1 MSRFEV
7 RKRLRQVAIEKLGV
21 GKGYHRS
28 QAMKFTSNT
37 AKTIAVLAGTATAVG
52 MTTNSAMAFSVNQSS
67 DTNAF
72 LSSLLGDT
80 SGLSNFSITTT
91 GDARAFGFFQDD
103 PFGLGKGVVL
113 STGRVD
119 QLVGSPSDFASTSLG
134 TTPGDL
140 AQIDIGFNAG
150 STASNLFFSYVFGSE
165 EFPEFGG
172 SSFNDSFELLL
183 NGTNLALLDNGKPVT
198 VNNLAASPTGPFD
211 PAYVTAAAS
220 STSVLDAYTKVLTFS
235 GAINKNANNVLS
247 IKVKDV
253 GDTIYDSAVFIKG
266 GSIGTVKPP
275 TEPVPEP
282 ITILGTLTA
291 GGIGAAMR
299 RKSKLKAKEAVEV

>member
-1 MSRFEV
+1 
-7 RKRLRQVAIEKLGV
+7 
-21 GKGYHRS
+21 
-28 QAMKFTSNT
+28 
-37 AKTIAVLAGTATAVG
+37 

-72 LSSLLGDT
+72 LNSLLGDT
-80 SGLSNFSITTT
+80 SGLSNFSISTT
-91 GDARAFGFFQDD
+91 GNEQAFGFFQDD

-113 STGRVD
+113 STGKVES
-119 QLVGSPSDFASTSLG
+119 LVGSPSNFASTSLG

-140 AQIDIGFNAG
+140 AQIDISFDAG

-165 EFPEFGG
+165 EFPEYAG

-183 NGTNLALLDNGKPVT
+183 NGTNLALLANGNPVT
-198 VNNLAASPTGPFD
+198 INNLAASPSGPFD
-211 PAYVTAAAS
+211 PAYVTANAS

-235 GAINKNANNVLS
+235 GAINQNANNVLS
-247 IKVKDV
+247 IKIKDV
-253 GDTIYDSAVFIKG
+253 GDTAFDSAVFIKG
-266 GSIGTVKPP
+266 GSVGVVNP

-291 GGIGAAMR
+291 GGIGAVLR
-299 RKSKLKAKEAVEV
+299 RKAKRQAEETAQV